1 MECKDFS
8 TVNLERS
15 PWVLIETLWNV
26 KTERLSNKTICLR
39 INRNIVECKVTC
51 IKQRFLQIVV
61 LIETLWNV
69 KILHWYR
76 SSNIQTVLIETLWN
90 VKTMKPVPLIGR
102 LMY

>member
-1 MECKDFS
+1 MECKEEMSEFE
-8 TVNLERS
+8 VA
-15 PWVLIETLWNV
+15 
-26 KTERLSNKTICLR
+26 
-39 INRNIVECKVTC
+39 
-51 IKQRFLQIVV
+51 IKIV